1 MSKAILGVVGIIM
14 IFLGIAGLIISW
26 EFLQEPA
33 WLAWVEIVIGVIS
46 AFVVVLDSRE

>member
-1 MSKAILGVVGIIM
+1 MSKVALGIVGIIM
-14 IFLGIAGLIISW
+14 ILLGVAGLITNW
-26 EFLQEPA
+26 DFLKEPS